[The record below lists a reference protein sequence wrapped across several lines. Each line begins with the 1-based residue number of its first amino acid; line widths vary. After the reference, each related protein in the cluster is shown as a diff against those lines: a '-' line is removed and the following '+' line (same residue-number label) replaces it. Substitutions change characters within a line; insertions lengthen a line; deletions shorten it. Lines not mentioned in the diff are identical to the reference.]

1 MVFCR
6 AQADW
11 RSAAWLVRLVLSA
24 GACSLSLLL
33 LLLLLS
39 LLWPELVAM
48 QFCFSVAR
56 GGAGLARLGRP
67 RSALARPLRSIVC
80 AHEPQLSWRA
90 DGAASCLGARPPGS
104 NRPRD
109 QEVHCQLPLSPA
121 SPPAAFHPSYSSR
134 LLTSSGQDQLNGLGR
149 RTPVDKLPRER
160 QFEYA
165 AAANAGPAGFVRAQV
180 SIHQKS

>member
-24 GACSLSLLL
+24 GACYHYYYYCYYYHCYGQSWLPCSFVFLL
-33 LLLLLS
+33 
-39 LLWPELVAM
+39 P
-48 QFCFSVAR
+48 
-56 GGAGLARLGRP
+56 GAALGWQGWGAP
-67 RSALARPLRSIVC
+67 AAPLRARC
-80 AHEPQLSWRA
+80 DLSCVRTNRSLVGELTA
-90 DGAASCLGARPPGS
+90 PLAAWSPGS
-104 NRPRD
+104 NRPRA